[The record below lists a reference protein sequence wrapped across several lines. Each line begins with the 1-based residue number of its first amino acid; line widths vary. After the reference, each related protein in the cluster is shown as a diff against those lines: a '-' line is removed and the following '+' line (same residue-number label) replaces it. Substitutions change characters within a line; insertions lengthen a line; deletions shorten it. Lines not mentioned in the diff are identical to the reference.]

1 MTDRTPLVL
10 IADDDPDAM
19 ELVTWYLADQG
30 YEMIQA
36 RDGEQALAMAR
47 ERLPDLIL
55 LDICMPVIDGFSVL
69 EQLRQD
75 PITQSIVVIIMT
87 AAFGR
92 RRDRLRGFALGADD
106 YIIKPLDRRELTAR
120 IRSRLRGKLLEH
132 EFRRHR
138 EEMEDLY
145 RVTQGIATT
154 LDPAQLAKELL
165 AAAGKVIGAE
175 DGWIILTNERNEPL
189 HAVRYGQS
197 LSPRAASHLA
207 RQSLTRGIGGVV
219 SRTQT
224 GLLIPDSA
232 ADKRY
237 GTGELGLT
245 GVRSVVSVPLIGRRH
260 SRGVLTYAHS
270 EPNRFTENHLRW
282 LRTVAGQAAVA
293 LDNAFLY
300 SGEQRRAVKFRL
312 LNTVTQDISSV
323 LEAERLLEVVAN
335 LVRRAFNHY
344 YVGLGLLEQGGEI
357 VIRAAALDDQDA
369 DLSSLLGSRCSEGV
383 ETWVAEH
390 GRPLLLNDVRGDS
403 RYRERACLAET
414 RSELALPIHS
424 QDGLIGVLDIR
435 SRSLMAFDP
444 GDVVMLETLAAQ
456 ISIAIQ
462 NARLFRALRNERE
475 RLDAI
480 LNSVASPVLV
490 TDEERRL
497 LLANAA
503 ARQLLEIEPE
513 SIGAVIGPGVV
524 PDALFSPLTRA
535 IPAGEVLTG
544 AYQTGDGRSFQVVAA
559 PVVIDTSR
567 AGRAVLLNEVTRL
580 EELNRLRDEFVATV
594 SQELGDP
601 VEAIQEVG
609 SLLAQ
614 QGLEEDDRV
623 MLANRL
629 QASADRMNTL
639 IARLQ
644 DQSDLQRGV
653 GLELALVDAVPL
665 MREATRELEAR
676 VQQLDLTLTLNTP
689 AELPVHAD
697 ALRLRQVFSRL
708 LSSAVGR
715 AEAGGAVVIEGAA
728 AGDHVLFRIHDSG
741 PSIPQANQRLAPGE
755 LFPVNAGDTKPAAG
769 VGLALVRAIVEGHQ
783 GRIWLEST
791 PGKGS
796 AFCFTV
802 PLGELRAGS

>member
-1 MTDRTPLVL
+1 M
-10 IADDDPDAM
+10 
-19 ELVTWYLADQG
+19 
-30 YEMIQA
+30 
-36 RDGEQALAMAR
+36 
-47 ERLPDLIL
+47 
-55 LDICMPVIDGFSVL
+55 
-69 EQLRQD
+69 
-75 PITQSIVVIIMT
+75 
-87 AAFGR
+87 
-92 RRDRLRGFALGADD
+92 
-106 YIIKPLDRRELTAR
+106 
-120 IRSRLRGKLLEH
+120 
-132 EFRRHR
+132 
-138 EEMEDLY
+138 
-145 RVTQGIATT
+145 
-154 LDPAQLAKELL
+154 
-165 AAAGKVIGAE
+165 
-175 DGWIILTNERNEPL
+175 
-189 HAVRYGQS
+189 
-197 LSPRAASHLA
+197 
-207 RQSLTRGIGGVV
+207 
-219 SRTQT
+219 
-224 GLLIPDSA
+224 
-232 ADKRY
+232 
-237 GTGELGLT
+237 
-245 GVRSVVSVPLIGRRH
+245 
-260 SRGVLTYAHS
+260 
-270 EPNRFTENHLRW
+270 
-282 LRTVAGQAAVA
+282 
-293 LDNAFLY
+293 
-300 SGEQRRAVKFRL
+300 
-312 LNTVTQDISSV
+312 
-323 LEAERLLEVVAN
+323 
-335 LVRRAFNHY
+335 
-344 YVGLGLLEQGGEI
+344 
-357 VIRAAALDDQDA
+357 
-369 DLSSLLGSRCSEGV
+369 
-383 ETWVAEH
+383 
-390 GRPLLLNDVRGDS
+390 
-403 RYRERACLAET
+403 
-414 RSELALPIHS
+414 
-424 QDGLIGVLDIR
+424 LDIR
-435 SRSLMAFDP
+435 SRSLTAFDP

-480 LNSVASPVLV
+480 LNSVVSPVLV

-503 ARQLLEIEPE
+503 ARQLLEREPE

-580 EELNRLRDEFVATV
+580 EELSRLRDEFVATV

-708 LSSAVGR
+708 LSNAVGR
-715 AEAGGAVVIEGAA
+715 AEAGGFVVIEGAT

-741 PSIPQANQRLAPGE
+741 PSIAQANQPLAPGE
-755 LFPVNAGDTKPAAG
+755 LSPVNAGDTKPAAG